1 MSAPSADLPQ
11 PGADL
16 VTASN
21 AAKPTEL
28 QNRYEQVSN
37 LGRTVLAISQDRE
50 ANRWT
55 PFTQTQRFPSEDTF
69 TIRKR
74 QPGESINENDINDA
88 QRGTLA
94 ITLEAATQINEF
106 RPSANA
112 GIRENADSLAQL
124 INAIRQG
131 GALNFD
137 LIKQNPSLVAAEMKK
152 IISRRSKRS
161 PDSAEL
167 TVEQLTALADQQF
180 RNAYG
185 RLSKSNQALL
195 GYLGR

>member
-1 MSAPSADLPQ
+1 MNAPSADLPQ

-16 VTASN
+16 VTASS
-21 AAKPTEL
+21 AEKPTEL
-28 QNRYEQVSN
+28 QNQYERVSN

-55 PFTQTQRFPSEDTF
+55 PFTRTRNFPTEDTLS
-69 TIRKR
+69 IRKR
-74 QPGESINENDINDA
+74 QTGESISENDINEA

-94 ITLEAATQINEF
+94 IALEAATQINEY
-106 RPSANA
+106 RPSANT

-124 INAIRQG
+124 INAIKQG
-131 GALNFD
+131 GVLNLD

-152 IISRRSKRS
+152 IISRRPKKS

-167 TVEQLTALADQQF
+167 TDEQLTALADQQF

-185 RLSKSNQALL
+185 RLNRSNQALL